1 MFFLFSGE
9 HDMKKM
15 GLLAVCAFGLSL
27 AQVGCGQPTYDIPE
41 VDAAESK
48 AKADEISKQMELQM
62 KSGGKASP
70 TGPAPGQITN

>member
-1 MFFLFSGE
+1 M
-9 HDMKKM
+9 
-15 GLLAVCAFGLSL
+15 
-27 AQVGCGQPTYDIPE
+27 QVGCGTPTYDIPE

-70 TGPAPGQITN
+70 EGPAPGQITN

>member
-1 MFFLFSGE
+1 
-9 HDMKKM
+9 MKF
-15 GLLAVCAFGLSL
+15 AVRTAFCAFALSFM
-27 AQVGCGQPTYDIPE
+27 QVGCGTPTYDIPE

-70 TGPAPGQITN
+70 EGPAPGQITN